1 MKRSPALLDLS
12 REHHTAL
19 SLSLRI
25 ARMADAEGYSEGGS
39 EASAALLIR
48 VSAVFDAELEPHFE
62 EEERSLLP
70 ALVAAGELDL
80 VTRTLAE
87 HGAMRN
93 LMTHIRSGDVAS
105 LKLFGQQ
112 LAAHVRFEERELF
125 ARAQDVLSADYLNQ
139 TR

>member
-1 MKRSPALLDLS
+1 MKRSPALLALS

-19 SLSLRI
+19 SLSVRI
-25 ARMADAEGYSEGGS
+25 ARMADAEAE
-39 EASAALLIR
+39 AALLIR
-48 VSAVFDAELEPHFE
+48 VPAVFDAELEPHFQE
-62 EEERSLLP
+62 EEQGLLP
-70 ALVAAGELDL
+70 ALVAAGELAL

-87 HGAMRN
+87 HSAMRN
-93 LMTHIRSGDVAS
+93 LMTHIRSGDVVS

>member
-1 MKRSPALLDLS
+1 MKRSPALLALS

-19 SLSLRI
+19 SLSVRI
-25 ARMADAEGYSEGGS
+25 ARMADAEAE
-39 EASAALLIR
+39 AALLIR
-48 VSAVFDAELEPHFE
+48 VPAVFDAELEPHFQE
-62 EEERSLLP
+62 EEQGLMP
-70 ALVAAGELDL
+70 ALVAAGELAL
-80 VTRTLAE
+80 VARTLAE

-93 LMTHIRSGDVAS
+93 LMTHIRSGDVVS

-125 ARAQDVLSADYLNQ
+125 ATAQDVLSADYLNQ

>member
-1 MKRSPALLDLS
+1 MKRSPALLALS

-19 SLSLRI
+19 SLSVRI
-25 ARMADAEGYSEGGS
+25 ARMADAEAE
-39 EASAALLIR
+39 AALLIR
-48 VSAVFDAELEPHFE
+48 VPAVFDAELEPHFQE
-62 EEERSLLP
+62 EEQGLMP
-70 ALVAAGELDL
+70 ALVAAGELAL
-80 VTRTLAE
+80 VARTLAE

-93 LMTHIRSGDVAS
+93 LMTHIRSGDVVS

-125 ARAQDVLSADYLNQ
+125 ATAQDVLSADYLIQ

>member
-1 MKRSPALLDLS
+1 MKRSPALLVLS

-19 SLSLRI
+19 SLSVRI
-25 ARMADAEGYSEGGS
+25 ARIADAEAE
-39 EASAALLIR
+39 AALLIR
-48 VSAVFDAELEPHFE
+48 VPAVFDAELEPHFQE
-62 EEERSLLP
+62 EEQGLLP
-70 ALVAAGELDL
+70 ALVAAGELAL

-87 HGAMRN
+87 HDAMRN
-93 LMTHIRSGDVAS
+93 LMTNIRSGDVAS

-125 ARAQDVLSADYLNQ
+125 ATAQDVLSADYLNQ

>member
-1 MKRSPALLDLS
+1 MKRSPALLALS

-19 SLSLRI
+19 SLSVRI
-25 ARMADAEGYSEGGS
+25 ARMADAESE
-39 EASAALLIR
+39 AALLIR
-48 VSAVFDAELEPHFE
+48 VPAVFDAELEPHFE

-70 ALVAAGELDL
+70 ALVAAGELAL

-93 LMTHIRSGDVAS
+93 LMTHIRSGDVVS

-125 ARAQDVLSADYLNQ
+125 ATAQDVLSADYLNQ

>member
-1 MKRSPALLDLS
+1 MKRSPALLALS

-19 SLSLRI
+19 SLSVRI
-25 ARMADAEGYSEGGS
+25 ARMADAESE
-39 EASAALLIR
+39 AALLIR
-48 VSAVFDAELEPHFE
+48 VPAVFDAELEPHFQE
-62 EEERSLLP
+62 EEQGLLP
-70 ALVAAGELDL
+70 ALVAAGELAL

-93 LMTHIRSGDVAS
+93 LMTHIRSGDVVS

>member
-1 MKRSPALLDLS
+1 MKRYPALLALS

-25 ARMADAEGYSEGGS
+25 ARMADAEGGA
-39 EASAALLIR
+39 EAAAALLIR
-48 VSAVFDAELEPHFE
+48 VPAVFDAELEPHFE

-87 HGAMRN
+87 HGALRN
-93 LMTHIRSGDVAS
+93 LMSHFRSGDVVS

>member
-1 MKRSPALLDLS
+1 MKRSSALLALS

-19 SLSLRI
+19 SLSVRI
-25 ARMADAEGYSEGGS
+25 ARMADAEAE
-39 EASAALLIR
+39 AALLIR
-48 VSAVFDAELEPHFE
+48 VPAVFDAELEPHFQE
-62 EEERSLLP
+62 EEQGLMP
-70 ALVAAGELDL
+70 ALVAAGELAL
-80 VTRTLAE
+80 VSRTLAE

-93 LMTHIRSGDVAS
+93 LMIHIRSGDVVS

-125 ARAQDVLSADYLNQ
+125 ATAQDVLSADYLNQ

>member
-1 MKRSPALLDLS
+1 LLVLS

-19 SLSLRI
+19 SLSVRI
-25 ARMADAEGYSEGGS
+25 ARIADAEAE
-39 EASAALLIR
+39 AALLIR
-48 VSAVFDAELEPHFE
+48 VPAVFDAELEPHFQE
-62 EEERSLLP
+62 EEQGLLP
-70 ALVAAGELDL
+70 ALVAAGELAL
-80 VTRTLAE
+80 VSRTLAE

-93 LMTHIRSGDVAS
+93 LMTHIRSGDVVS

-125 ARAQDVLSADYLNQ
+125 ATAQDVLSADYLNQ

>member
-1 MKRSPALLDLS
+1 MKRSSALLALS

-19 SLSLRI
+19 SLSVRI
-25 ARMADAEGYSEGGS
+25 ARMADAEAE
-39 EASAALLIR
+39 AALLIR
-48 VSAVFDAELEPHFE
+48 VPAVFDAELEPHFQE
-62 EEERSLLP
+62 EEQGLMP
-70 ALVAAGELDL
+70 ALVAAGELAL
-80 VTRTLAE
+80 VSRTLAE

-93 LMTHIRSGDVAS
+93 LMTHIRSGDVVS

-125 ARAQDVLSADYLNQ
+125 ATAQDVLSADYLIQ

>member
-1 MKRSPALLDLS
+1 MKRSPALLVLS

-19 SLSLRI
+19 SLSVRI
-25 ARMADAEGYSEGGS
+25 ARIADAEAE
-39 EASAALLIR
+39 AALLIR
-48 VSAVFDAELEPHFE
+48 VPAVFDAELEPHFQE
-62 EEERSLLP
+62 EEQGLLP
-70 ALVAAGELDL
+70 ALVAAGELAL
-80 VTRTLAE
+80 VSRTLAE

-93 LMTHIRSGDVAS
+93 LMTHIRSGDVVS

-125 ARAQDVLSADYLNQ
+125 ATAQDVLSADYLNQ

>member
-1 MKRSPALLDLS
+1 MKRSPALLALS

-19 SLSLRI
+19 SLSVRI
-25 ARMADAEGYSEGGS
+25 ARMADAEAE
-39 EASAALLIR
+39 AALLIR
-48 VSAVFDAELEPHFE
+48 VPAVFDAELEPHFQE
-62 EEERSLLP
+62 EEQGLLP
-70 ALVAAGELDL
+70 ALAAAGEADL
-80 VTRTLAE
+80 VARTLAE

-93 LMTHIRSGDVAS
+93 LMTHIRSGDVVS

-125 ARAQDVLSADYLNQ
+125 ATAQDVLSADYLNQ

>member
-1 MKRSPALLDLS
+1 MKRSPALLALS

-19 SLSLRI
+19 SLSVRI
-25 ARMADAEGYSEGGS
+25 ARMADAEAE
-39 EASAALLIR
+39 AALLIR
-48 VSAVFDAELEPHFE
+48 VPAVFDAELEPHFQE
-62 EEERSLLP
+62 EEQGLLP
-70 ALVAAGELDL
+70 AMVAAGELAL
-80 VTRTLAE
+80 VARTLAE

-93 LMTHIRSGDVAS
+93 LMTHIRSGDVVS

-125 ARAQDVLSADYLNQ
+125 ATAQDVLSADYLNQ

>member
-1 MKRSPALLDLS
+1 MKRSPALLVLS

-19 SLSLRI
+19 SLSVRI
-25 ARMADAEGYSEGGS
+25 ARIADAEAE
-39 EASAALLIR
+39 AALLIR
-48 VSAVFDAELEPHFE
+48 VPAVFDAELEPHFQE
-62 EEERSLLP
+62 EEQGLMP
-70 ALVAAGELDL
+70 ALVAAGELAL
-80 VTRTLAE
+80 VSRTLAE

-93 LMTHIRSGDVAS
+93 LMTHIRSGDVVS

-125 ARAQDVLSADYLNQ
+125 ATAQDVLSADYLIQ

>member
-1 MKRSPALLDLS
+1 MKRSPALLELS

-19 SLSLRI
+19 SLSVRI
-25 ARMADAEGYSEGGS
+25 ARMADAESE
-39 EASAALLIR
+39 AALLIR
-48 VSAVFDAELEPHFE
+48 VPAVFDAELEPHFE

-87 HGAMRN
+87 HGVMRN
-93 LMTHIRSGDVAS
+93 LMTHIRSGDVVS

-125 ARAQDVLSADYLNQ
+125 ATAQDVLSADYLNQ

>member
-1 MKRSPALLDLS
+1 MKRSPALLALS

-19 SLSLRI
+19 SLSVRI
-25 ARMADAEGYSEGGS
+25 ARMADAEAE
-39 EASAALLIR
+39 AALLIR
-48 VSAVFDAELEPHFE
+48 VPAVFDAELEPHFQE
-62 EEERSLLP
+62 EEQGLLP
-70 ALVAAGELDL
+70 ALVAAGELAL

-93 LMTHIRSGDVAS
+93 LMTHIRSGDVVS

-125 ARAQDVLSADYLNQ
+125 ATAQDVLSADYLNQ

>member
-1 MKRSPALLDLS
+1 LLVLS

-19 SLSLRI
+19 SLSVRI
-25 ARMADAEGYSEGGS
+25 ARIADAEAE
-39 EASAALLIR
+39 AALLIR
-48 VSAVFDAELEPHFE
+48 VPAVFDAELEPHFQE
-62 EEERSLLP
+62 EEQGLMP
-70 ALVAAGELDL
+70 ALVAAGELAL
-80 VTRTLAE
+80 VSRTLAE

-93 LMTHIRSGDVAS
+93 LMTHIRSGDVVS

-125 ARAQDVLSADYLNQ
+125 ATAQDVLSADYLIQ

>member
-1 MKRSPALLDLS
+1 MKRSPALLVLS

-19 SLSLRI
+19 SLSVRI
-25 ARMADAEGYSEGGS
+25 ARIADAEAE
-39 EASAALLIR
+39 AALLIR
-48 VSAVFDAELEPHFE
+48 VPAVFDAELEPHFQE
-62 EEERSLLP
+62 EEQGLMP
-70 ALVAAGELDL
+70 ALVAAGELAL
-80 VTRTLAE
+80 VSRTLAE

-93 LMTHIRSGDVAS
+93 LMTHIRSGDVVS

-125 ARAQDVLSADYLNQ
+125 ATAQDVLSADYLNQ

>member
-1 MKRSPALLDLS
+1 MKRSPALLALS

-19 SLSLRI
+19 SLSVRI
-25 ARMADAEGYSEGGS
+25 ARMADAEAE
-39 EASAALLIR
+39 AALLIR
-48 VSAVFDAELEPHFE
+48 VPAVFDAELEPHFQE
-62 EEERSLLP
+62 EEQGLLP
-70 ALVAAGELDL
+70 ALVAAGELAL
-80 VTRTLAE
+80 VARTLAE

-93 LMTHIRSGDVAS
+93 LMTHIRSGDVVS

-125 ARAQDVLSADYLNQ
+125 ATAQDVLSADYLIQ

>member
-1 MKRSPALLDLS
+1 MKRSPALLALS

-19 SLSLRI
+19 SLSVRI
-25 ARMADAEGYSEGGS
+25 ARMADAEAE
-39 EASAALLIR
+39 AALLIR
-48 VSAVFDAELEPHFE
+48 VPAVFDAELEPHFQE
-62 EEERSLLP
+62 EEQGLLP
-70 ALVAAGELDL
+70 ALVAAGELAL
-80 VTRTLAE
+80 VARTLAE

-93 LMTHIRSGDVAS
+93 LMTHIRSGDVVS

-125 ARAQDVLSADYLNQ
+125 ATAQDVLSADYLNQ

>member
-1 MKRSPALLDLS
+1 MKRSPALLALS

-19 SLSLRI
+19 SLSVRI
-25 ARMADAEGYSEGGS
+25 ARMADAEAE
-39 EASAALLIR
+39 AALLIR
-48 VSAVFDAELEPHFE
+48 VPAVFDAELEPHFE

-70 ALVAAGELDL
+70 ALVAAGELAL

-93 LMTHIRSGDVAS
+93 LMTHIRSGDAVS

-125 ARAQDVLSADYLNQ
+125 ATAQDVLSADYLNQ

>member
-1 MKRSPALLDLS
+1 MKRSPALLELS

-25 ARMADAEGYSEGGS
+25 ARMADAESE
-39 EASAALLIR
+39 AALLIR
-48 VSAVFDAELEPHFE
+48 VPAVFDAELEPHFQE
-62 EEERSLLP
+62 EEQGLLP
-70 ALVAAGELDL
+70 ALVAAGELAL

-93 LMTHIRSGDVAS
+93 LMTHIRSGDVVS

>member
-1 MKRSPALLDLS
+1 MKRSPALLALS

-19 SLSLRI
+19 SLSVRI
-25 ARMADAEGYSEGGS
+25 ARMADAEAE
-39 EASAALLIR
+39 AALLIR
-48 VSAVFDAELEPHFE
+48 VPAVFDAELEPHFQE
-62 EEERSLLP
+62 EEQGLLP
-70 ALVAAGELDL
+70 ALVAAGELAL
-80 VTRTLAE
+80 VSRTLAE

-93 LMTHIRSGDVAS
+93 LMTHIRSGDVVS

-125 ARAQDVLSADYLNQ
+125 ATAQDVLSADYLNQ